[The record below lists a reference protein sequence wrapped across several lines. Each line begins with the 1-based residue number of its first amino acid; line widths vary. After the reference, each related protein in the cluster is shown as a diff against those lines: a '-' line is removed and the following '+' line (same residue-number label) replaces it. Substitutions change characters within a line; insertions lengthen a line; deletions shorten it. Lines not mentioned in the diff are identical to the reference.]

1 MGDGGG
7 RLLLSTGDVRE
18 RAMPLP
24 LIEALWAGNSEA
36 TLIFTEHK
44 GFCMLGGMLSW
55 MRVFRTTA
63 EQPAGVHGYPYT
75 YKRHGFP

>member
-1 MGDGGG
+1 
-7 RLLLSTGDVRE
+7 
-18 RAMPLP
+18 MPLP

-44 GFCMLGGMLSW
+44 GFCMVGGVLSW
-55 MRVFRTTA
+55 MRVFGATA
-63 EQPAGVHGYPYT
+63 EQPAGVRGCPYT